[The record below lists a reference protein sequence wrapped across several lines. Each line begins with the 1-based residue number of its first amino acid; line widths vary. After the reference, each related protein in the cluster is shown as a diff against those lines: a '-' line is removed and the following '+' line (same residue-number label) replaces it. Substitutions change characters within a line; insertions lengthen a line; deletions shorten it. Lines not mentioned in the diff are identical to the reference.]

1 MHVFML
7 FISLKNII
15 LLKNNSKNSKTNQLI
30 LIEIALNV
38 CIIYII
44 CHKDLFSDPVLL
56 CPSSCI
62 TISLFCSLIVF
73 IVKLQLEN
81 E

>member
-1 MHVFML
+1 ML

-30 LIEIALNV
+30 LIAIALNV

-44 CHKDLFSDPVLL
+44 CYKDLF
-56 CPSSCI
+56 
-62 TISLFCSLIVF
+62 
-73 IVKLQLEN
+73 
-81 E
+81 